1 MSESINKL
9 ISEIFSESIMRLRR
23 ANGYAHVHH
32 GEHHECAQVHNE
44 RAHEDKRN
52 AELPESADLLYAY
65 IEAELDELNASLMFP
80 EVHRDLADNFALQE
94 AYGELRELLAME
106 REDRLIEPPVMPSF
120 DFSYL
125 KQQAAP
131 AVLLQKSWNLDR
143 VGRLV
148 IEFTSELLQSIR
160 PLDLQPALVKSGHGS
175 NTDKMYHYVLKDQ
188 LKDLNVEIG
197 VKPDPAV
204 PGQCHV
210 AAWVGIP
217 SREGWPNW
225 KNSRIEMRMGQ
236 QILQSQLTD
245 AFGRVL
251 FDPIDLADLP
261 QLTFE
266 VTPVTL
272 IH

>member
-1 MSESINKL
+1 MRLQHAHGQAQEHNGKGEYDPEHKPQAHSEST
-9 ISEIFSESIMRLRR
+9 
-23 ANGYAHVHH
+23 
-32 GEHHECAQVHNE
+32 
-44 RAHEDKRN
+44 

-65 IEAELDELNASLMFP
+65 IEAELDELNAGLMFP
-80 EVHRDLADNFALQE
+80 EVQRDLASNRALQQ
-94 AYGELRELLAME
+94 AYGELRDLLAME
-106 REDRLIEPPVMPSF
+106 REDRLVEPPIMPSF

-125 KQQAAP
+125 AQQPAP
-131 AVLLQKSWNLDR
+131 AALLEKSWNLDR

-160 PLDLQPALVKSGHGS
+160 PLDLQPALVKSGHSS
-175 NTDKMYHYVLKDQ
+175 NTDKMYHYVLKEQ
-188 LKDLNVEIG
+188 ITDLNVEIG
-197 VKPDPAV
+197 VKPDQTNPR
-204 PGQCHV
+204 QCYV

-225 KNSRIEMRMGQ
+225 KNSRVEMKIGPKVV
-236 QILQSQLTD
+236 QSQMTD
-245 AFGRVL
+245 AFGRIL

-272 IH
+272 VH